1 MTQKF
6 RGKSQ
11 FALLADSL
19 PVRARIGLTLVA
31 ADLALDRLRSSRHH
45 PIARAAFELAR
56 RWYDGQRFDPDL
68 FEDAIAPESGRGVA
82 LCAVEAESEDEEAA
96 WGTVDCAALY
106 TAFHAF
112 RALGK
117 SPSPLVSEIDED
129 VLDELDKSLHLV
141 SPDLI
146 VRVLKAAEY
155 LRHDPGAS
163 FSQLKSSI
171 STAPLKRNIG
181 DHSSPRKP

>member
-1 MTQKF
+1 MTQKS
-6 RGKSQ
+6 RGTSQ

-31 ADLALDRLRSSRHH
+31 ADVALDRLKSSPHF
-45 PIARAAFELAR
+45 PIARAAFDLAR
-56 RWYDGQRFDPDL
+56 RWYDGQRFDPEL
-68 FEDAIAPESGRGVA
+68 FEDAVAPESGRGVA
-82 LCAVEAESEDEEAA
+82 LCAVEAKSEDEEAA
-96 WGTVDCAALY
+96 WGAVDCAALY
-106 TAFHAF
+106 TACHAF

-117 SPSPLVSEIDED
+117 LPSPLVSEVDED

-146 VRVLKAAEY
+146 ITVLKAAEY
-155 LRHDPGAS
+155 LKRDPDVS

-171 STAPLKRNIG
+171 SNASPKRNMLQ
-181 DHSSPRKP
+181 P